1 MNYSYL
7 IIDYDSNEVE
17 YAIDDLTLA
26 QEIYFDSYMEV
37 LYYEFVY
44 NINYYGFPIDEAYKQ
59 AKKLIDHWFKE
70 YVVIE
75 KVLKSK

>member
-1 MNYSYL
+1 MDYSYL

-17 YAIDDLTLA
+17 YATDDLTLA
-26 QEIYFDSYMEV
+26 QEIYFDSYMEA

-75 KVLKSK
+75 KVPKSK

>member
-1 MNYSYL
+1 
-7 IIDYDSNEVE
+7 
-17 YAIDDLTLA
+17 
-26 QEIYFDSYMEV
+26 MEA